1 MFLLQI
7 DTITKAVADT
17 TAQVTT
23 ATAPK
28 ELRFIDLLFSGGWV
42 MVPLLLLFFL
52 ALVIFI
58 ERYLTIRKAS
68 KDETNLMQQ
77 VKESIT
83 AGKLDSALAIC
94 RSSNTALGRMLQ
106 KGLLRIGRPIKDIE
120 GAIENIGKL
129 EVSKLE
135 KNISILGIVAGIA
148 PMLGF
153 VGTISGVI
161 RIFYNISLTDN
172 ISMGTIAGGL
182 YEKMITSASGLI
194 IGILAY
200 VAYHVLNIMVD
211 RVILKM
217 ETDAVEFIDLLE
229 EPIIHN
235 PDKSIKTNIHH
246 LKKELLVSRKSISP
260 LREAIS
266 RFSKSESKYINDESK
281 LFIRDLYDHTV
292 QVLDMVESYRDTIN
306 GLQDLYLSEISF
318 KMNQVMQILTI
329 ISVIFVPL
337 TFLAGIY
344 GMNFDVLP
352 ELHWKYG
359 YMYFWIFSVYR
370 I

>member
-7 DTITKAVADT
+7 DTATQAIADS
-17 TAQVTT
+17 T
-23 ATAPK
+23 ATAVQATAAAQ
-28 ELRFIDLLFSGGWV
+28 ELRFIDLLFKGGWV

-68 KDETNLMQQ
+68 RDETNLMQQ
-77 VKESIT
+77 VKQSIT
-83 AGKLDSALAIC
+83 SGKLDSAIAIC
-94 RSSNTALGRMLQ
+94 RSSNSALGRMLQ

-120 GAIENIGKL
+120 GAIENVGKL

-172 ISMGTIAGGL
+172 ISMGVIAGGL
-182 YEKMITSASGLI
+182 YEKMITSATGLM

-229 EPIIHN
+229 EPG
-235 PDKSIKTNIHH
+235 
-246 LKKELLVSRKSISP
+246 
-260 LREAIS
+260 
-266 RFSKSESKYINDESK
+266 
-281 LFIRDLYDHTV
+281 
-292 QVLDMVESYRDTIN
+292 Q
-306 GLQDLYLSEISF
+306 
-318 KMNQVMQILTI
+318 
-329 ISVIFVPL
+329 
-337 TFLAGIY
+337 
-344 GMNFDVLP
+344 
-352 ELHWKYG
+352 
-359 YMYFWIFSVYR
+359 
-370 I
+370 